1 MPTTMT
7 TTTTDG
13 QTDCFTPC
21 ACKRG
26 NDIEA
31 DDITVATQFRPGLI
45 TEVKS
50 TIIRIRLLII
60 GIN

>member
-1 MPTTMT
+1 MT
-7 TTTTDG
+7 LYSMHIYNTCE
-13 QTDCFTPC
+13 QTFLKL
-21 ACKRG
+21 ASNLA

-50 TIIRIRLLII
+50 TIIRI
-60 GIN
+60 